1 MCVPIR
7 RRLLTK
13 NAACTVL
20 VLMSGLVSSCSDSRQ
35 RAIEEI
41 CPLKLVGSGN
51 QNAYE
56 EFRNANKSARNNNY
70 EKAISELTRS
80 LDADPNFGC
89 AYFNRANSKVELGLY
104 QQAIDD
110 YTRTIVFDQGFAD
123 AYIGRGLAYLRRG
136 DYKSAIDDQTTAIKL
151 DERAALAWS
160 NRAYARLQ
168 EGSLSEARND
178 FSQAIQLMP
187 EEPKYLFQR
196 AEVSIKLKQ
205 RGLACE
211 DYRKAYTLESGTKN
225 KKTLLKRID
234 INCGS

>member
-51 QNAYE
+51 QKAYE
-56 EFRNANKSARNNNY
+56 HFREANKSANNNNHR
-70 EKAISELTRS
+70 KAISELTRS
-80 LDADPNFGC
+80 LSTDPDFGC
-89 AYFNRANSKVELGLY
+89 AYFNRSNSKVELGLY

-136 DYKSAIDDQTTAIKL
+136 DYKSAIVDQTTAIKL

-168 EGSLSEARND
+168 EGSLSDARND

-205 RGLACE
+205 RESACE
-211 DYRKAYTLESGTKN
+211 DYRNAYTLETGTMI
-225 KKTLLKRID
+225 KTMLLKKIETT
-234 INCGS
+234 CES